1 MLQVHIFAR
10 AIDLNHASELR
21 QAGAT
26 TVTTSEQEA
35 GLGLG
40 SSLLGDLG
48 ANENSL
54 NFLTKALRK
63 QITNRVGELATEAQ
77 SRSPDEQST
86 PDEQADTPSPS
97 TNPHVSQPG
106 FSPSSWPDLHPSF
119 VKLQI

>member
-1 MLQVHIFAR
+1 MLQVHIFAK
-10 AIDLNHASELR
+10 AIDLNHASELQ

-63 QITNRVGELATEAQ
+63 QITKRIGELATEAQ
-77 SRSPDEQST
+77 SRGPDEQDR
-86 PDEQADTPSPS
+86 PAEQACPPTTPPPSPR
-97 TNPHVSQPG
+97 
-106 FSPSSWPDLHPSF
+106 
-119 VKLQI
+119 